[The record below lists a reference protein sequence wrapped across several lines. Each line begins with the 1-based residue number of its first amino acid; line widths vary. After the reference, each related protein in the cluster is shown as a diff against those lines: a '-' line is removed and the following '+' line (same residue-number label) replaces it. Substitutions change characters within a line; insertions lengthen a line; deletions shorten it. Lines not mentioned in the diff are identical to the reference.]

1 VSPRQWEPPETMRQA
16 KRWETVKNRYLAA
29 GLCIKCASQAAY
41 GHQLAFSRIHPPCDD
56 CAAVVAGFPI
66 HATTVWR
73 RLADP
78 SESTPR
84 PFGLDSASAA
94 PQRGF
99 EVRSQGRRE
108 LGDQTAAPSSS
119 HPAARPSEATS

>member
-1 VSPRQWEPPETMRQA
+1 MWEPPETIHQA

-29 GLCIKCASQAAY
+29 GLCVNCASQAAY

-66 HATTVWR
+66 QATTLWR

-78 SESTPR
+78 SSATPR
-84 PFGLDSASAA
+84 QF
-94 PQRGF
+94 PQDR
-99 EVRSQGRRE
+99 RSQPRRRGSDTRAEGRRD

-119 HPAARPSEATS
+119 DSGAPPSEAIL